1 MTYTGC
7 LPDDGNPGQTGFPC
21 TKVEMSDRGIGE
33 PRQQGRPSCLKLQG
47 YACRHPGVRYWIVK
61 TCCRLRNLAKQV
73 GTERDTHAASLMSK
87 IMTQFSHGLDLVSID
102 ERGALEEAMRSENE
116 SRTEGSS
123 NGTRGAGQPV
133 RIRGGLASWQ
143 HRAVCD
149 YIEENLPQDISL
161 TELAAIARLSPYLDT
176 ATRTGFPPCSGKSA
190 AIHRGRTAR
199 RWSSPDFSP
208 GGGASGL

>member
-1 MTYTGC
+1 MTGTQAK
-7 LPDDGNPGQTGFPC
+7 PAFRAP
-21 TKVEMSDRGIGE
+21 KSMSDRGIGE
-33 PRQQGRPSCLKLQG
+33 PRQLGRPSCLKLQG
-47 YACRHPGVRYWIVK
+47 YACRHPGVRSWIVK
-61 TCCRLRNLAKQV
+61 TCCRLRNPAKQV

-102 ERGALEEAMRSENE
+102 QRGALEEAMRSENE

-190 AIHRGRTAR
+190 ATHRGRTAR
-199 RWSSPDFSP
+199 RWSRAYIRALVPIGSM
-208 GGGASGL
+208 A